1 MQRDAAFAVSLA
13 SRDFRAAQ
21 AAGNLDLDSLGA
33 EAHRAADRLLHR
45 TAERNAALQ
54 LLRDILGDE
63 RRVEVGLANLGDVD
77 IDVLLRLA
85 LEAVLDLLDAR
96 AAAADDHARL
106 RRVDRELQAVL
117 RALRLDLRDAGSAE
131 AVFQILADLDIF
143 MQVVR
148 KVLICVPF
156 CIPILDD
163 ADADAVRIYFLTQ
176 TFSLL
181 LIFLPRRRSHGTC
194 ASKS

>member
-1 MQRDAAFAVSLA
+1 MQRNAALAICLA
-13 SRDFRAAQ
+13 SGDFRAAQ
-21 AAGNLDLDSLGA
+21 ATRNLDLDALGA
-33 EAHRAADRLLHR
+33 EAHRAADRLLHGA
-45 TAERNAALQ
+45 AEGDAALK
-54 LLRDILGDE
+54 LLRDVLGDE
-63 RRVEVGLANLGDVD
+63 RRVEIGLTDLGDVD
-77 IDVLLRLA
+77 VDRLFRLA
-85 LEAVLDLLDAR
+85 LEAFLDLLDAR
-96 AAAADDHARL
+96 TAAADDHAGL
-106 RRVDRELQAVL
+106 RRMDRELQAVL

-181 LIFLPRRRSHGTC
+181 LIFLPRRR
-194 ASKS
+194 

>member
-1 MQRDAAFAVSLA
+1 MQRNAALAICLA
-13 SRDFRAAQ
+13 SGDFRAAQ
-21 AAGNLDLDSLGA
+21 TTRNLDLDALGA
-33 EAHRAADRLLHR
+33 EAHRAADRLLHGA
-45 TAERNAALQ
+45 AERDAALQ
-54 LLRDILGDE
+54 LLRDVLGDE
-63 RRVEVGLANLGDVD
+63 RRGEIRLTNLGDVD
-77 IDVLLRLA
+77 VDRLFRLA
-85 LEAVLDLLDAR
+85 LEAFLDLLDAR
-96 AAAADDHARL
+96 AAAADDHAGL
-106 RRVDRELQAVL
+106 RRMDRELQTVL

-143 MQVVR
+143 MQVVC

-181 LIFLPRRRSHGTC
+181 LIFLPRRR
-194 ASKS
+194 